1 MESMREMHRAVS
13 PDRRYYRRKSKD
25 GSQLASEQQFE
36 TFGHAV
42 QAAMELDA
50 PLNERL
56 AIIWDAVRT
65 FRPKSAKAVGELVDR
80 LKNRDAGATAPGVG
94 DRLPNFLLP
103 DENGRLVSLNS
114 LLKQGPAVVSFQRGH
129 WCPYCRVS
137 TVSLVEVQD
146 EVAALGAQIVAILP
160 ERRRFTTMLK
170 TETGAR
176 FPILTDM
183 DNGYAL
189 SLDLVMWVGPDM
201 EKLMAEGGIDL
212 PRYQDNSSWF
222 LPIPATFVVGA
233 DGFIVARSVDPDYRK
248 RMQTD
253 ELLAALRQVR

>member
-1 MESMREMHRAVS
+1 M
-13 PDRRYYRRKSKD
+13 
-25 GSQLASEQQFE
+25 ASEQQFE

-56 AIIWDAVRT
+56 AVIWNAVRT
-65 FRPKSAKAVGELVDR
+65 FRPKSAKAVRELVAR
-80 LKNRDAGATAPGVG
+80 LKNSDAGATAPSIG

-103 DENGRLVSLNS
+103 DENGKLVGLSS
-114 LLKQGPAVVSFQRGH
+114 LLKQGPVVVSFQRGH

-160 ERRRFTTMLK
+160 ERRRFTTILK
-170 TETGAR
+170 KETGAL

-189 SLDLVMWVGPDM
+189 SLGLVMWVGREM

-212 PRYQDNSSWF
+212 PSYQDNSMWF
-222 LPIPATFVVGA
+222 LPIPATFVVGV
-233 DGFIVARSVDPDYRK
+233 DGIIVARSVDPDYRK
-248 RMQTD
+248 RMEIN
-253 ELLAALRQVR
+253 ELLAALTQVR